1 VGLEDQVTAQLDAL
15 MGMGGANLPIA
26 EVLPSADSL
35 ETRVLKLQALT
46 ETLRDILMETAREVD
61 KLTNRLNEGDI
72 V

>member
-1 VGLEDQVTAQLDAL
+1 VGLEDQVRAQLDAL